1 MSFLRIFTDFDTILF
16 SSTPLKNTLMRQKT
30 LLKSTFVTF
39 CTLCVFVL
47 TATPCFATQISI
59 PLRGLH
65 IRQEQFSQN
74 GVLISRPVQSD
85 QKIVAI
91 VSQNQ
96 IRTIEDYAAWLEKNM
111 IYQTAPKEDQWLTPE
126 EFLKIKRGDCEDFA
140 FLNSHALRVLGF
152 TPHIITLSATKNA
165 HAICA
170 FKYAGTF
177 YWLDN
182 AKLKSSTA
190 SDLTAFAK
198 ELTNQLHYLRSFE
211 LDPLSK
217 RANLIY
223 EATKESRK
231 NLS

>member
-1 MSFLRIFTDFDTILF
+1 
-16 SSTPLKNTLMRQKT
+16 MRQKT
-30 LLKSTFVTF
+30 HIKLTFASL

-47 TATPCFATQISI
+47 TAKPCFATQKSI
-59 PLRGLH
+59 PIGHLH
-65 IRQEQFSQN
+65 IRQEQFFQN

-111 IYQTAPKEDQWLTPE
+111 IYQTDPKEDQWLTPE

-152 TPHIITLSATKNA
+152 TPHIITLSSTKNA

-170 FKYAGTF
+170 FKYAGAF

-182 AKLKSSTA
+182 TKLKSSTA
-190 SDLTAFAK
+190 TDLTAFVK

-211 LDPLSK
+211 LDPVSK

-223 EATKESRK
+223 QAT
-231 NLS
+231 